1 MSDKL
6 TASDFRTWLSVL
18 ADASAVLPASEV
30 LSRLPESEERETTQT
45 EPSPLEL
52 TWRERLWLVPSET
65 RLGVAELCEALD
77 RSQSWAYR
85 RTGPKADE
93 PLPHRLLDGQLVFV
107 AGEIRHWIR
116 EHEESVFE
124 LPMDRERRQLKVMGT

>member
-1 MSDKL
+1 MTL
-6 TASDFRTWLSVL
+6 TELRSWLSML
-18 ADASAVLPASEV
+18 ADASAILPASEV
-30 LSRLPESEERETTQT
+30 LDRLPEAGERETTQS
-45 EPSPLEL
+45 EPSPIEL
-52 TWRERLWLVPSET
+52 TWRERLWLVPAET

-124 LPMDRERRQLKVMGT
+124 LPMDGERQLKVLGS